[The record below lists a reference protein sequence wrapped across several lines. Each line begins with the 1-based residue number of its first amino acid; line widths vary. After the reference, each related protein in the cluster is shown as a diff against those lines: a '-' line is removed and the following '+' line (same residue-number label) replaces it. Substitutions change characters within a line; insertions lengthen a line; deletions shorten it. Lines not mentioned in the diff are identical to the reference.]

1 MISKFWRVVRLT
13 CFTLG
18 KMPSSSISDGANQG
32 PQLTSEPT
40 RKRMHHG
47 EGAEI
52 LKCRKLSDH
61 ALIPTRGSDGAAGYD
76 LYAAYDGVVASGGRA
91 LIKTDIAIALPPG
104 CYGRV
109 APRSGLAW
117 KYGLDVGAGVID
129 PDYRGNVGVVLFNLS
144 DVAYH
149 VKKGDRIA
157 QLVLEKFVSARV
169 EEVNELE
176 ETQRGAGGYGST
188 GQ

>member
-1 MISKFWRVVRLT
+1 M
-13 CFTLG
+13 
-18 KMPSSSISDGANQG
+18 ANQG
-32 PQLTSEPT
+32 PQAISKSSSEPMA
-40 RKRMHHG
+40 KRMYHG
-47 EGAEI
+47 EGAGEAPL
-52 LKCRKLSDH
+52 LKCKKLSDQ
-61 ALIPTRGSDGAAGYD
+61 AVIPTRGSDGAAGYD
-76 LYAAYDGVVASGGRA
+76 LYAAYDGVIASRGRA
-91 LIKTDIAIALPPG
+91 LIKTDIAIALPLG

-117 KYGLDVGAGVID
+117 KHGLDVGAGVID

-144 DVAYH
+144 DVDYN

-157 QLVLEKFVSARV
+157 QLVLEKFVAAKV
-169 EEVNELE
+169 QPVQELE